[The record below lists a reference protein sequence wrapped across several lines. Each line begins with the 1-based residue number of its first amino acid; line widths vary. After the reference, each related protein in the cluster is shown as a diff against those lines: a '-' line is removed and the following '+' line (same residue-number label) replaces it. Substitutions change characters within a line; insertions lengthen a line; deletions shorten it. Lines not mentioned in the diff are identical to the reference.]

1 MTPDEHQSIRGQIM
15 AHIHSAVKGNST
27 KTLEWLQCLSI
38 LDAAT
43 PKAAKPKAAKPSKP
57 TSNK

>member
-38 LDAAT
+38 LDG
-43 PKAAKPKAAKPSKP
+43 AKPKAAKPSKP
-57 TSNK
+57 TSSK